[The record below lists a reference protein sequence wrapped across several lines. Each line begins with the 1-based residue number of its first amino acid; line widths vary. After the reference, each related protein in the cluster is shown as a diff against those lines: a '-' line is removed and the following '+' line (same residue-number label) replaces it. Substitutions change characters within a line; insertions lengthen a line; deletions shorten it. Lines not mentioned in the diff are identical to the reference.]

1 MTTVKLA
8 SLLVS
13 LFLLLSPVA
22 SQAQITFVVSAD
34 GDRGYIIEGDD
45 ISASATVDM
54 TIRYDPSKLAN
65 PKATLDG
72 GSVTDVFDST
82 PGLITFTVV
91 QGEVGPSVLMRL
103 TFDKLSE
110 DAQGLI
116 SVDGTIREYNGAT
129 ASSRTVSNTPLFE
142 NPTVT
147 AGDDAATPEENAH
160 RPSSGP
166 ELQLVSGGSV
176 LQLFKDFRGERGLK
190 AYVALFNPPPRRTY
204 SQEPPVALS
213 DGKTLVRV
221 TLPAFP
227 GSDGAPDVALYD
239 ARLVHLGK
247 GEGSDWVITALPNE
261 GSWNARLI
269 VKGAAKL
276 MEIPLVTA
284 PPVKM
289 PKEIT
294 EGTFLPELDRFAS
307 KRRGSAQGEDVT
319 TRNFYFA
326 YVFTANYLATAQRR
340 TPDALARQCSLT
352 GN

>member
-1 MTTVKLA
+1 MTAGKCICLT
-8 SLLVS
+8 
-13 LFLLLSPVA
+13 FLLLALLYPGTS
-22 SQAQITFVVSAD
+22 SAQITFMVSAD
-34 GDRGYIIEGDD
+34 GDKGYIIEGDD

-54 TIRYDPSKLAN
+54 TIQYDPSKLAN

-82 PGLITFTVV
+82 AGLITFTGV
-91 QGEVGPSVLMRL
+91 QGEVGASVIMRL

-110 DAQGLI
+110 DGQGLL
-116 SVDGTIREYNGAT
+116 SVNGTIREYDGAT
-129 ASSRTVSNTPLFE
+129 ASSRIVSTTPLFE
-142 NPTVT
+142 NPTAT
-147 AGDDAATPEENAH
+147 AGDDAATPEENAP
-160 RPSSGP
+160 RPSGP

-176 LQLFKDFRGERGLK
+176 LQMFKDFRGERGLK
-190 AYVALFNPPPRRTY
+190 AYVALFTPPPQRTY
-204 SQEPPVALS
+204 SQEPAVALS
-213 DGKTLVRV
+213 DGKTQVRV

-227 GSDGAPDVALYD
+227 GSGVAPDVALFD
-239 ARLVHLGK
+239 ARLVHLGR

-289 PKEIT
+289 PKELT
-294 EGTFLPELDRFAS
+294 ERTFLPELDRFAS
-307 KRRGSAQGEDVT
+307 KQRGSAQGEDVT
-319 TRNFYFA
+319 TKKFYFA

-340 TPDALARQCSLT
+340 APDALASSAP
-352 GN
+352 

>member
-1 MTTVKLA
+1 LLA
-8 SLLVS
+8 LLCPGTS
-13 LFLLLSPVA
+13 S
-22 SQAQITFVVSAD
+22 AQITFVVSAD

-45 ISASATVDM
+45 ISANATVDM
-54 TIRYDPSKLAN
+54 TIQYDPNKLAN

-72 GSVTDVFDST
+72 GSVTDVYDST
-82 PGLITFTVV
+82 PGLITFTGV

-103 TFDKLSE
+103 TFDKLAE
-110 DAQGLI
+110 DGQGLL
-116 SVDGTIREYNGAT
+116 SVNGTIREYNGAT
-129 ASSRTVSNTPLFE
+129 ASSRIISNTPLFE
-142 NPTVT
+142 NPAAT
-147 AGDDAATPEENAH
+147 AGDDAATAEENAP

-166 ELQLVSGGSV
+166 EMQLVSGGSV

-190 AYVALFNPPPRRTY
+190 AYVALFNPPSRRTY

-227 GSDGAPDVALYD
+227 GSDGAPDVALSD
-239 ARLVHLGK
+239 ARLVHLGR

-261 GSWNARLI
+261 GSWNARLL
-269 VKGAAKL
+269 VKSAAKL

-289 PKEIT
+289 PKDLT
-294 EGTFLPELDRFAS
+294 EGTFLHELDRFAS
-307 KRRGSAQGEDVT
+307 KRRSSAQGEDVT

-340 TPDALARQCSLT
+340 TPGAMARQCSLT
-352 GN
+352 GNKRGTE